1 VRSGEG
7 GSVDDRTVTEVI
19 RGLRALVEAID
30 EGRIEATDAQRA
42 YLAGAVDTLVAVSER
57 GFANV

>member
-1 VRSGEG
+1 
-7 GSVDDRTVTEVI
+7 VDDRTVTEVI